1 MEQPQEVTRV
11 RLPRGKEVIGTVIE
25 MLGASRFRVD
35 CRDKNERIC
44 RIPGKLKRRL
54 WIKSGNIVIVV
65 PWDIDMK
72 ERGDIIWRY
81 TPAQADWLM
90 KKGYV

>member
-1 MEQPQEVTRV
+1 V
-11 RLPRGKEVIGTVIE
+11 
-25 MLGASRFRVD
+25 
-35 CRDKNERIC
+35 RIC

-54 WIKSGNIVIVV
+54 WIKSGNIVILV
-65 PWDIDMK
+65 PWDIDAK

-90 KKGYV
+90 KKGYI